1 MIMGKPRSGQPA
13 DVARARRRSLVALTA
28 EVSRAVDEGLAM
40 MPPGSATVLLQDAA
54 QIAQAAPASMTVP
67 AQEAASVIVATP
79 EPPDSTNADLI
90 VDMARDC
97 QALALDSMKAGAYA
111 ALDYT
116 KDLAKPRLAGG
127 APEVDGVAAAESH
140 LIEAIGTA
148 AECRAVVLE
157 LMKVNAGVTLEYA
170 RELGRARSLAELVE
184 LSSTHARKQCE
195 LVLKQTE
202 LLRSLAQNIAKPGAW

>member
-1 MIMGKPRSGQPA
+1 VQ
-13 DVARARRRSLVALTA
+13 LTA
-28 EVSRAVDEGLAM
+28 DVSRAVDEGLAM
-40 MPPGSATVLLQDAA
+40 PPGSVTVFLPDAP
-54 QIAQAAPASMTVP
+54 QIAQAAPAPMTVP
-67 AQEAASVIVATP
+67 AQEAASVIVARP
-79 EPPDSTNADLI
+79 EPPSSTTTDLI
-90 VDMARDC
+90 VDMAKDF
-97 QALALDSMKAGAYA
+97 QARALDGMKAGAHAAMDYA
-111 ALDYT
+111 

-127 APEVDGVAAAESH
+127 TSEAGGVAADGH

-195 LVLKQTE
+195 MVLKQTE
-202 LLRSLAQNIAKPGAW
+202 LLRSLAQNIAKSGAK